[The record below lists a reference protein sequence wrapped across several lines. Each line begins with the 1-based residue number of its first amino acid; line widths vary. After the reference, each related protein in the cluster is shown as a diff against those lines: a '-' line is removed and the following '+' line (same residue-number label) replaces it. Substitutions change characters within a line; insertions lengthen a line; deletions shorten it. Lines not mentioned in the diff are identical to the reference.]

1 MRWKIIKAITLTI
14 MMCFSTSVNATITD
28 VSIVPSLPT
37 PLDVIFINVL
47 GQESSGPVFIED
59 TDFRQDGMSLELD
72 ISLDVGAFLVI
83 TPWSHTENIGT
94 LPAGVYDLTVNTIVE
109 LEPFRNDTS
118 FTRFEV
124 VPEPGTLVLFGLG
137 GLFTKN
143 YINQK
148 IT

>member
-1 MRWKIIKAITLTI
+1 MKRKIVKVIALII
-14 MMCFSTSVNATITD
+14 IICFTTSVDAMIKD
-28 VSIVPSLPT
+28 IEIVPILPT
-37 PLDVIFINVL
+37 PLDDISIVSS
-47 GQESSGPVFIED
+47 GEEGSGPVEIVDSVFSVDEN
-59 TDFRQDGMSLELD
+59 SLQLNIYLE
-72 ISLDVGAFLVI
+72 VGFAMVV
-83 TPWSHTENIGT
+83 TPWSYTENIGT

-118 FTRFEV
+118 FTTFEV

-143 YINQK
+143 FINQK

>member
-1 MRWKIIKAITLTI
+1 MKREIVKVIALIII
-14 MMCFSTSVNATITD
+14 MCFTTSVNATITD

-37 PLDVIFINVL
+37 PMDVIFINVL

-72 ISLDVGAFLVI
+72 ISLDVGPFLVI

-118 FTRFEV
+118 FTTFEV

-137 GLFTKN
+137 GLIMKN
-143 YINQK
+143 FINQK